1 MGRIHEDIGS
11 TGTND
16 VKLVRLVLGIVPLA
30 GDLTGTGNLHKGP
43 QVNKLRLKENMYIYI
58 SKHVKT

>member
-30 GDLTGTGNLHKGP
+30 GDLTGTGNLHKGSP
-43 QVNKLRLKENMYIYI
+43 QVSKLRLKKKI